1 MTVRGWASCCK
12 SRPSLPEKTEK
23 GRRPR
28 RSPGAASAGSGAARR
43 PLPAPARLGAS
54 AESRRGSCRLR
65 RGRIIIFFVQNMEDV
80 VREVRLLEQAG
91 RAASARIAELE
102 RAGGAASA
110 RIAELE
116 RAFEPFLLGGPQL
129 RVLFAQ
135 RLFQF
140 LQSCRHARE
149 PGIAQ
154 FQGFPHLDVM
164 IGDLGDHADH
174 VLCLP
179 MHPGVLVAKPLV
191 QGWSALCSAGG
202 TLWLG
207 LQGARALHDRG
218 DARALR
224 RRPSPSL
231 AEMPEPEPC
240 GDACARALR
249 RRLRPSLA
257 ETPAPVHMLQPV
269 HVH

>member
-1 MTVRGWASCCK
+1 
-12 SRPSLPEKTEK
+12 
-23 GRRPR
+23 
-28 RSPGAASAGSGAARR
+28 
-43 PLPAPARLGAS
+43 
-54 AESRRGSCRLR
+54 
-65 RGRIIIFFVQNMEDV
+65 
-80 VREVRLLEQAG
+80 
-91 RAASARIAELE
+91 
-102 RAGGAASA
+102 
-110 RIAELE
+110 
-116 RAFEPFLLGGPQL
+116 
-129 RVLFAQ
+129 
-135 RLFQF
+135 
-140 LQSCRHARE
+140 
-149 PGIAQ
+149 
-154 FQGFPHLDVM
+154 M

-231 AEMPEPEPC
+231 AETPEPEPC

-257 ETPAPVHMLQPV
+257 EMPAPEPCGDACARALRRRLRPYICYSPYMYTDSCRTISVAPGNPSSGHNRGGQKAPAPSQSAHKASRSPTKPSIAFATCPSRMARSPGNSQQGRP
-269 HVH
+269 